1 MRITV
6 IGAGVIGLSCAH
18 DLAEDG
24 HEVTVVA
31 DHGPGDT
38 VSALSAA
45 LWFPFAAE
53 KSPTVDRILERSL
66 ARFAELAGQASDAEG
81 AGADQVTDD
90 IPPVEMRTG
99 TVFER
104 ATPPDRSWVDPVVAV
119 LGQDAVHPVD
129 GGMETTLPMI
139 MMPTY
144 LAWLMDSCRIAGVR
158 FRWEK
163 VESLAAL
170 ADTADAVVVAGGLRG
185 GELLGGDDEVTP
197 IRGQVVVLANGY
209 EADDE
214 DGEDGD
220 DGEDGADPGVAPL
233 TRWAT
238 DNDHPDGETYVL
250 PRVDSVVVGGTADV
264 GSWDEEPSAG
274 TAEAILARAAV
285 LVPETATLPILGHG
299 VGLRPGRTTL
309 RVERVDPADLPSV
322 GVPVIAAYGHGGSGV
337 TLSWGTAERVVEL
350 VDGL

>member
-170 ADTADAVVVAGGLRG
+170 AGTADAVVVAGGLRG

-209 EADDE
+209 EADSEDSE
-214 DGEDGD
+214 DGGD
-220 DGEDGADPGVAPL
+220 SADPGVAPL

-264 GSWDEEPSAG
+264 GSWDEEPSAE

-309 RVERVDPADLPSV
+309 RVERVEPAP
-322 GVPVIAAYGHGGSGV
+322 PP
-337 TLSWGTAERVVEL
+337 TAP
-350 VDGL
+350 GPGKA